1 MIFYSDESSY
11 IYMIN
16 YDEILNY
23 ISWFAYES
31 CGKGH
36 SITVLSFGYMSLIG

>member
-23 ISWFAYES
+23 IS
-31 CGKGH
+31 
-36 SITVLSFGYMSLIG
+36 